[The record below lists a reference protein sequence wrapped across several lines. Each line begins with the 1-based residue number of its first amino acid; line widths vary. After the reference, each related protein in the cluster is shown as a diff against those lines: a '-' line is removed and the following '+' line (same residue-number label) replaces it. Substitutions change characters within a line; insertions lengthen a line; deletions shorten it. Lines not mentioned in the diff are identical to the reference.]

1 MMSCECKKGNCRWT
15 LALVETPEKFF
26 RVKGLRVRAIQV
38 LESVRLC
45 YFKGHLI
52 TFNNLQF
59 GA

>member
-1 MMSCECKKGNCRWT
+1 MLCECKKGNCRWT
-15 LALVETPEKFF
+15 LALIETPEKFF